1 MFINIHH
8 SQLIRSIG
16 INRVLIASCLYSC
29 LQNPLLTLNDYLCR
43 FTVIG
48 QRGMGWKCVSG
59 SVQIHHHCWKNSG
72 TLINMVQRHPSA
84 YVEKQDKDVF
94 LCPWSL
100 IRTEEELKYKIECFK
115 HCRQSNIWF
124 FLMKHNHLESFC
136 CKWIELV
143 SILLFG
149 NSFDIYILYSWKLC
163 MLCKERL
170 IISEVIQ
177 IVLYCLSDFVW
188 FIQKCQISVNLTQI
202 IEDSRTK
209 G

>member
-1 MFINIHH
+1 MLWEVLASILQKDWGSCSDFHVYRGIYNNGGQLCEEPLGVTQYIVTLSGSVQELPKLILIYLWVLWVEELRKCLCVMFINIHH

-29 LQNPLLTLNDYLCR
+29 LQYPLLTLNDYLCR

-72 TLINMVQRHPSA
+72 TLINMVQRHQSA

-100 IRTEEELKYKIECFK
+100 IRTEEELRYKIECFK

-124 FLMKHNHLESFC
+124 FF
-136 CKWIELV
+136 
-143 SILLFG
+143 
-149 NSFDIYILYSWKLC
+149 
-163 MLCKERL
+163 
-170 IISEVIQ
+170 
-177 IVLYCLSDFVW
+177 
-188 FIQKCQISVNLTQI
+188 
-202 IEDSRTK
+202 
-209 G
+209 